1 MLQEVQQMKRAKKA
15 NIEQTRVYSTRDGA
29 LYVSP
34 SDVLFSAKAKED
46 IRIVREIFENA
57 RKVSEPSSDTA
68 ASSKQRD

>member
-1 MLQEVQQMKRAKKA
+1 MNTKRTKKR

-34 SDVLFSAKAKED
+34 SDVLFSDKAQED
-46 IRIVREIFENA
+46 IRLVREIFEKA
-57 RKVSEPSSDTA
+57 REVSEPHTEIA